1 MDGIEV
7 RFQEMVIGGLE
18 FALLVSTSSS
28 RGSTD
33 SQRDRNGHKGP
44 GSRRKKGTGETDRN
58 GPELAGA
65 YQEIARVWI
74 CVAE

>member
-44 GSRRKKGTGETDRN
+44 GSRRKSLEKRTEMVQNWLER
-58 GPELAGA
+58 
-65 YQEIARVWI
+65 IKR
-74 CVAE
+74 